1 MPTGEGLEV
10 QSSGGAGTSR
20 VLGVSGM
27 DEGLA
32 PTPPCSTT
40 SISGGDVLPDP
51 GSPRSPVV
59 SGVAMPPCS
68 DQSGPEGSPPG
79 ETEKGLFKGSGLAS
93 EPCPSMVQDRSP
105 GPSPGVALPATVP
118 GQDPFQSRESS
129 VLPREHLTEGETG
142 RRTPHV
148 QIERGSHGA
157 IGYTK
162 DTQGFT
168 PYLRAGDR
176 AAREGR
182 VISVTGALPS
192 TQSP

>member
-1 MPTGEGLEV
+1 MSTPPSREGLGSVACVPNGEGLEV

-93 EPCPSMVQDRSP
+93 EPCPIMVQDRLP

-118 GQDPFQSRESS
+118 GQRPFQSRESS
-129 VLPREHLTEGETG
+129 DLPTVDMHVGDLG
-142 RRTPHV
+142 RGTPHV
-148 QIERGSHGA
+148 QIDS
-157 IGYTK
+157 
-162 DTQGFT
+162 
-168 PYLRAGDR
+168 
-176 AAREGR
+176 
-182 VISVTGALPS
+182 
-192 TQSP
+192 